1 MSRVGRKPIELPDKV
16 SGAVSGQSLRIKGPK
31 GELTIQLPD
40 GLSAKA
46 EAKTIVVARAS
57 EDRLVRSE
65 HGLFRNLIAN
75 MVTGVQTGFQR
86 DLEISGVGYKAE
98 VDGRTL
104 VLSLGF
110 ARPVRFEIPQGIDV
124 DVDKGTRLAVKG
136 IDKHKVGLVAA
147 QIRGLRPPDP
157 YKAKGIK
164 YVDEVVRRKAGKAG
178 ATAAAS

>member
-1 MSRVGRKPIELPDKV
+1 MSRVGKRPIELPDKV
-16 SGAVSGQSLRIKGPK
+16 SGAVSGQSVRVKGPK
-31 GELTIQLPD
+31 GELSIELPE
-40 GLSAKA
+40 GLSAKT
-46 EAKTIVVARAS
+46 EAKLITIARAS

-75 MVTGVQTGFQR
+75 MVTGVKTGFQR

-98 VDGRTL
+98 IDGRTL
-104 VLSLGF
+104 VLALGF
-110 ARPVRFEIPQGIDV
+110 ARPVRFGIPLGIDV
-124 DVDKGTRLAVKG
+124 EVDKGTRIAVKG
-136 IDKHKVGLVAA
+136 IDKHQVGLVAA

-178 ATAAAS
+178 ATAAS